1 MGAAKVLCQPGG
13 THILLAGWPGAMET
27 RLCPEM
33 PSFLGTCFPEGT
45 SAPGE
50 ERSEQTNVEIGPWPG
65 RVHAG
70 PHPSGSNPEQ
80 PEGSQACAKE
90 TTHLPES

>member
-1 MGAAKVLCQPGG
+1 
-13 THILLAGWPGAMET
+13 MET
-27 RLCPEM
+27 SLHPEV
-33 PSFLGTCFPEGT
+33 PSLLGTCFPEGT

-65 RVHAG
+65 RVRAG
-70 PHPSGSNPEQ
+70 PYPSGSNPEQ
-80 PEGSQACAKE
+80 PEDKQACAKE